1 MTRSSISVVGVLLC
15 VAIAGCGG
23 SSPSSPSVSTPVA
36 TPTPVSYTGTYS
48 GAMTGTGSGVAAVP
62 CSGRT
67 VITQT
72 GTNISLADL
81 TVIGCFPSAVTFG
94 SASGTLNGNSFTANG
109 SYNSTGC
116 GVISAVWTGFF
127 SGDARLL
134 NLRVVL
140 TPAPP
145 DPAACGPVQFL
156 GEINRQ

>member
-1 MTRSSISVVGVLLC
+1 MART
-15 VAIAGCGG
+15 GG
-23 SSPSSPSVSTPVA
+23 
-36 TPTPVSYTGTYS
+36 
-48 GAMTGTGSGVAAVP
+48 GAAAAP

-72 GTNISLADL
+72 GTTISLADL
-81 TVIGCFPSAVTFG
+81 TITGCFPSAVTFG
-94 SASGTLNGNSFTANG
+94 SASGTLNGNSFTAAG
-109 SYNSTGC
+109 AYQSAGC
-116 GVISAVWTGFF
+116 GVISSTWTGFF

-145 DPAACGPVQFL
+145 DPGGCGVLQFL